1 MAGELEFRR
10 VTFSY
15 GPQPLLWELDLRLAR
30 GEMAALVGPNGSGKT
45 TLLRLASGTLSPRVG
60 GVYLDGVHL
69 ATLSARQIA
78 RRVAV
83 VPQETRVPYAF
94 TAWEMVMLGRTPYL
108 DPIRGE
114 RAADRQAVERA
125 MSLTRTLPFAQR
137 CFSELSGG
145 ERQRVVLARAL
156 AQEPDLLLLDEPT
169 ANLDIAH
176 QAAMLELVRDLN
188 RQEGMTVLAAIHD
201 LNLAALF
208 FDRIIVIRQ
217 GRIVADGRPADVLQV
232 PVIEGAFGGRVQV
245 LEHPTHGGPLVVVV
259 PDGTPRGGPARL
271 PDGR

>member
-15 GPQPLLWELDLRLAR
+15 GPQPVLWELDLRLAR

-45 TLLRLASGTLSPRVG
+45 TLLRLASGTLSPQVG

-69 ATLSARQIA
+69 GSLSARQTA

-125 MSLTRTLPFAQR
+125 MRLTRTLPLAQR

-176 QAAMLELVRDLN
+176 QASMLELVRDLN

-217 GRIVADGRPADVLQV
+217 GRIVADGRPADVLQA
-232 PVIEGAFGGRVQV
+232 PIIEGVFGGRVQV
-245 LEHPTHGGPLVVVV
+245 LEHPTHGGPLVVLV
-259 PDGTPRGGPARL
+259 PDGMPRGGPAEI
-271 PDGR
+271 PNGR